1 MSLLEIK
8 LRSAPRVSGK
18 VVTVAQGDKGDDG
31 FSPVVEVA
39 EIEGGHRVTVTDA
52 NGSQSFDV
60 MNGKDGEGGGGNV
73 EIDLATDEE
82 VLLLL
87 MEEGAMNVP
96 TDSDGTIIADK
107 NGVVLMN

>member
-31 FSPVVEVA
+31 FSPVVEIA

-60 MNGKDGEGGGGNV
+60 MNGKDGEGGGNV
-73 EIDLATDEE
+73 DIDLAADEE

-87 MEEGAMNVP
+87 MDEGALNVP
-96 TDSDGTIIADK
+96 KDSDGTIIADK